1 MDAER
6 PEIGNGTLVLRI
18 DLIFLI
24 FVETENQTG

>member
-1 MDAER
+1 MHAER

-24 FVETENQTG
+24 FVEIENQTG